1 MFKLLIGPNISAEEC
16 SGATRCLKLEV
27 IERMQPLSTSVKN
40 RALYRARAFE
50 SRNPFFTVVMQ
61 PSYFQDGRLVSFH
74 FQFKNVQATLTSLF
88 R

>member
-1 MFKLLIGPNISAEEC
+1 
-16 SGATRCLKLEV
+16 
-27 IERMQPLSTSVKN
+27 MQPLPASVKD

-50 SRNPFFTVVMQ
+50 SRNPFFMVVMQ
-61 PSYFQDGRLVSFH
+61 PSYFQDGRLVSFL